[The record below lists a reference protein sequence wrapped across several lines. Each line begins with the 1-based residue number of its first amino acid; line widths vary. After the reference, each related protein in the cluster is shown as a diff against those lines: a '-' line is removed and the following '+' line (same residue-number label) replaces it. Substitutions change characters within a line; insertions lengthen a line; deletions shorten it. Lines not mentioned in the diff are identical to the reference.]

1 MVVNRYFFSR
11 SKAAL
16 PYAVARDTGR
26 DASRSSPDQP
36 ESVSTGGIK
45 PHTYEN
51 L

>member
-16 PYAVARDTGR
+16 PYAAARDTGR
-26 DASRSSPDQP
+26 DASRSRPDLP
-36 ESVSTGGIK
+36 ESVSTGAIK